1 MQRREFLVT
10 ASAAAGLYLASTSV
24 RAQALPESARI
35 LAGFAPGGTVD
46 VTARRLADRLRDV
59 LARSVVVENRTGA
72 GGQIALSAL
81 KTLAP
86 DGLSL
91 IITPMSMLG
100 IYPHT
105 YKRLPYDPI
114 ADFQPVSQAVR
125 FDFGFA
131 VGPMVP
137 ASVKTLGE
145 FVTWCK
151 ANPKDNNFGSPAA
164 GSVPH
169 FVAELFGRSAGLDL
183 KHLPY
188 RGTQPAIA
196 DLMGAQIASVSGP
209 MGEFLQHLPTGRVRL
224 LATSGASRSRFAPDV
239 ATFAEQGFKDIVF
252 DEGFGVY
259 MPAKPTADVLNRTSA
274 AVRAALNAPDMVES
288 LGKMALESRASS
300 PAELAALLKKDSERW
315 APLIKQIGFTAES

>member
-105 YKRLPYDPI
+105 YKKLPYDPI

-137 ASVKTLGE
+137 AT
-145 FVTWCK
+145 
-151 ANPKDNNFGSPAA
+151 PA
-164 GSVPH
+164 H
-169 FVAELFGRSAGLDL
+169 
-183 KHLPY
+183 
-188 RGTQPAIA
+188 
-196 DLMGAQIASVSGP
+196 
-209 MGEFLQHLPTGRVRL
+209 
-224 LATSGASRSRFAPDV
+224 
-239 ATFAEQGFKDIVF
+239 
-252 DEGFGVY
+252 
-259 MPAKPTADVLNRTSA
+259 
-274 AVRAALNAPDMVES
+274 
-288 LGKMALESRASS
+288 
-300 PAELAALLKKDSERW
+300 W
-315 APLIKQIGFTAES
+315 